1 MTTTPSPAP
10 SPAPSGSKGLATAL
24 IGLASLAT
32 GGPVMAAVLD
42 IASGLAAFAPWVWDA
57 LAGHAAVTDD
67 QALAAAIRAKLATR
81 DALDEAEAA
90 IAARLA
96 GMPK

>member
-1 MTTTPSPAP
+1 MTTPSSTP
-10 SPAPSGSKGLATAL
+10 STGGSKGLATAL

-32 GGPVMAAVLD
+32 GGPIMTAVLD
-42 IASGLAAFAPWVWDA
+42 VAAGLAAFAPWVWDA

-90 IAARLA
+90 IAKRLE